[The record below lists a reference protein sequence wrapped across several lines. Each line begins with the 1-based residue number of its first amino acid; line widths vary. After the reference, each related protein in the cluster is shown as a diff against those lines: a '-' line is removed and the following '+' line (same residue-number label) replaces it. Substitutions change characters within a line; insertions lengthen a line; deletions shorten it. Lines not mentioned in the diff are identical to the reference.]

1 MGHDGGMIDAADL
14 SPAQQVAL
22 LSGGDFWRTRALPEA
37 GIRSCVLSD
46 GPHGLRFQPGAGDD
60 LGTAGSEQATCFP
73 TAVTL
78 AGTWD
83 EALVAEITGAVAVEA
98 LAMGVDVV
106 LGPGLNIKRHPLCGR
121 NFEYFSEDPLLSGR
135 LAAAAVRG
143 LQDRGVGACLKH
155 FAVNNQ
161 ESHRFLVDAVV
172 DERTL
177 REIYLPGFEHAVRT
191 ARPWTVMAAYNQV
204 NGEYA
209 TANRRLLTDILRA
222 EWGFDGLVM
231 SDWAATADRV
241 AAVAAGM
248 DLEMPGSDGLWDGEV
263 LTAVADGTLPAARVT
278 ASAQRVLDLVARSP
292 RHEPAAIP
300 VDDHDALARRAAAE
314 GTVLLTNDG
323 LLPLAP
329 GRSVAVIGAF
339 AQQPRYQ
346 GSGSSRVEP
355 FRVST
360 ALDGFAARGVAVRFA
375 PGYDP
380 KHSGRDD
387 GLIAEAVEAARSADV
402 AVVLAGLPS
411 ADESEGYDR
420 THLRLPDQHDLLV
433 AAVAAANP
441 RTVVA
446 LSNGAPVLMPW
457 RDAPAAIL
465 ESYLGGQAAG
475 AALVDVLY
483 GDAEPGGRL
492 AETFP
497 AALDDVAA
505 NPYFPGD
512 PHQVEYREGLF
523 VGYRHHTTAGVE
535 PLFAFGHGLSYTT
548 FTWDAISVD
557 RAAVEAGETVTV
569 GVTVTNTGERA
580 GSDVVQVYLSDHS
593 GVVLR
598 PRRELAGFA
607 KVRLGPGASERVEVT
622 LPARA
627 FAFYDVGAGDWRIPA
642 GRFAVEVARSC
653 TDIVQTLTVAVHGGV
668 DAAPEGPATPAVAVT
683 DDLFAARLGR
693 PVPRPRPVRPFTR
706 QSSLEELGA
715 TRIGRLLNALLW
727 RIAPFDAE
735 TRADETAMRTY
746 KRALDELP
754 LRGAAIYSGGKLR
767 LTTVDALLDVLNGHP
782 RQAAVRAVAALAA
795 TVRSRA
801 GRRLTGRPGAPPG
814 PG

>member
-1 MGHDGGMIDAADL
+1 MTMPPDARDL

-37 GIRSCVLSD
+37 GVGASVLSD
-46 GPHGLRFQPGAGDD
+46 GPHGLRFQPASGDN
-60 LGTAGSEQATCFP
+60 LGTTGSEPSTCFP
-73 TAVTL
+73 TAVTM
-78 AGTWD
+78 ASTWD
-83 EALVAEITGAVAVEA
+83 ESLVAEVAGAVALEA
-98 LAMGVDVV
+98 LALGVDVV

-135 LAAAAVRG
+135 LAAASVRG

-161 ESHRFLVDAVV
+161 EGHRFLVDAIV

-177 REIYLPGFEHAVRT
+177 REIYLAGFEHAVKT
-191 ARPWTVMAAYNQV
+191 SRPWTVMAAYNQL
-204 NGEYA
+204 NGAYA
-209 TANRRLLTDILRA
+209 TENRRLLADILRG

-248 DLEMPGSDGLWDGEV
+248 DLEMPSSRGLSDGEV
-263 LTAVADGTLPAARVT
+263 LAAIGDGRLPAALVT
-278 ASAQRVLDLVARSP
+278 ASAQRVLDLVARSAKSGP
-292 RHEPAAIP
+292 RPTIP
-300 VDDHDALARRAAAE
+300 VDEHDALARRAAAQ

-329 GRSVAVIGAF
+329 DLSVAVIGAF
-339 AQQPRYQ
+339 ADQPRYQ
-346 GSGSSRVEP
+346 GAGSSLVNP
-355 FRVST
+355 LRVST
-360 ALDGFAARGVAVRFA
+360 ALDEFRRRGVEVTYAA
-375 PGYDP
+375 GYDP
-380 KHSGRDD
+380 KRSDRDD
-387 GLIAEAVEAARSADV
+387 ALIAAAVAAAGNADV
-402 AVVLAGLPS
+402 AVVLVGLPP
-411 ADESEGYDR
+411 ADEGEGYDR
-420 THLRLPDQHDLLV
+420 THLDLPGQHNALV
-433 AAVAAANP
+433 AAVTAANP

-457 RDAPAAIL
+457 KDGPAAIL

-483 GDAEPGGRL
+483 GDVEPGGRL

-497 AALDDVAA
+497 ASPGDVAA
-505 NPYFPGD
+505 DPYFPGD

-523 VGYRHHTTAGVE
+523 VGYRHHTTAGLK
-535 PLFAFGHGLSYTT
+535 PLFAFGHGLGYTS
-548 FTWDAISVD
+548 FRWDAVAVD
-557 RAAVEAGETVTV
+557 RATVDAGDPVTV
-569 GVTVTNTGERA
+569 SVTVTNVGERT

-607 KVRLGPGASERVEVT
+607 KVHLAAGASETVAIE

-627 FAFYDVGAGDWRIPA
+627 FAFYDVEAADWRIPTGA
-642 GRFAVEVARSC
+642 FAIAVARSSV
-653 TDIVQTLTVAVHGGV
+653 DIVETLTLEVEGGV
-668 DAAPEGPATPAVAVT
+668 DQAPEGPGTAPIAATG
-683 DDLFAARLGR
+683 DQFAARLGR

-706 QSSLEELGA
+706 QSSLSELRA
-715 TRIGRLLNALLW
+715 TRTGRLLYAILW
-727 RIAPFDAE
+727 RIAPFDEEAK
-735 TRADETAMRTY
+735 ADEIAMRTF

-754 LRGAAIYSGGKLR
+754 LRGAAIYSEGKLPWS
-767 LTTVDALLDVLNGHP
+767 TVDILLDVVN
-782 RQAAVRAVAALAA
+782 
-795 TVRSRA
+795 
-801 GRRLTGRPGAPPG
+801 GRPGRAVTALG
-814 PG
+814 RKVTARLGRLSGRSARRAS